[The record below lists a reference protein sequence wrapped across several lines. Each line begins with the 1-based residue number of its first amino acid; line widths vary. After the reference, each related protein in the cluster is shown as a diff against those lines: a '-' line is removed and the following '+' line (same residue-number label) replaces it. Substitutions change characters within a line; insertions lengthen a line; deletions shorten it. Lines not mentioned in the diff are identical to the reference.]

1 MRRRIADERACERR
15 APGDMPHMDS
25 IGSMKRFEII
35 SGGEVV
41 GRLVAALDGAEIS
54 IEYAVDDNG
63 RGAKHH
69 EHIQLNERGLP
80 VEWRIDGTSLMGGAV
95 HEALATD
102 GDTQRWV
109 SQADQGSVTGT
120 PLKLYLANDASPYAY
135 GLYAR
140 AALNAGGALAT
151 APSGSIRVEFLRQ
164 ASLRRGAETTAL
176 DTYILTG
183 AGLLPEFVL
192 LDDQRRFVARLGGD
206 LMLRDVTVREDYAA
220 QAAALM
226 ALDTTLSYER
236 LAQAQ
241 RRIRQRFDLPLRI
254 RNVRVFDPRALQLGE
269 PVSVVVF
276 RGRITSIT
284 PNIEQVATPDD
295 HIEIDGQGGALVAGL
310 HDMHAHNSPWTGPF
324 YLAAGVTT
332 VRDMGNDNPKLL
344 DLMPR
349 LDTGALPGPTI
360 IPSGL
365 IEGRSPYSAR
375 LGVIPETLAAALDA
389 VRWYAERG
397 YYQIKLYNSMNPD
410 WVKPLTTEAHRLG
423 LRAAGHIPAFT
434 TPDRM
439 MEDGYDEI
447 THINQLMLG
456 WLLDAGEDT
465 RTPLRL
471 TAMARARDLDLDAPK
486 VRHTLELMQEHG
498 VGLDTTAVIVERLM
512 LSRAGRVLPADAP
525 YLDHMPIGYQR
536 YRKRTFVPAT
546 SDAELRQYE
555 EAFANILAT
564 MALLRQS
571 GIPLWPGTDDGTGFT
586 LHREL
591 ELYVAAGMSPAEAL
605 RIATFDCAAHLGRG
619 HSHGSIERGKRAD
632 LLLLEGDPTRDI
644 SAIRRIRMVMK
655 DGDIYFPQ
663 DIYREL
669 GIAPFAPPPP
679 VTGPGTR
686 VGEGA

>member
-1 MRRRIADERACERR
+1 MSSLERFA
-15 APGDMPHMDS
+15 
-25 IGSMKRFEII
+25 II

-41 GRLVAALDGAEIS
+41 GRLVAALDGDEIA
-54 IEYAVDDNG
+54 IEYSLDDNG
-63 RGAKHH
+63 RAAKHH
-69 EHIQLNERGLP
+69 EHIQLNEHGLP

-95 HEALATD
+95 HEALSTD
-102 GDTQRWV
+102 GETQRWV
-109 SQADQGSVTGT
+109 SQADQGSVTGS

-135 GLYAR
+135 GLYTR

-151 APSGSIRVEFLRQ
+151 APAGNIRVEALRQ
-164 ASLRRGAETTAL
+164 VPLRRGADVTTL
-176 DTYILTG
+176 DAYILTG

-192 LDDQRRFVARLGGD
+192 LDEQRRFVARLGGD
-206 LMLRDVTVREDYAA
+206 LMLRDVTVREDYAD

-236 LAQAQ
+236 LEHAQ
-241 RRIRQRFDLPLRI
+241 RRIRQRFDLPVRI
-254 RNVRVFDPRALQLGE
+254 RNVRVFDPLALRLGE
-269 PVSVVVF
+269 RVSVVVF
-276 RGRITSIT
+276 RGRITSVT
-284 PNIEQVATPDD
+284 PDTASATTADD

-310 HDMHAHNSPWTGPF
+310 HDMHAHDSPWTGPF

-332 VRDMGNDNPKLL
+332 VRDMGNDNQKLL

-349 LDTGALPGPTI
+349 LDAGALPGPAI

-375 LGVIPETLAAALDA
+375 LGVIPETLAEALDA

-397 YYQIKLYNSMNPD
+397 YYQIKIYNSLNPD

-439 MEDGYDEI
+439 MVDGYDEI

-471 TAMARARDLDLDAPK
+471 TAMARARDLDLDAPR
-486 VRHTLELMQEHG
+486 VRHTVALMRNYA

-512 LSRAGRVLPADAP
+512 LSRAGQALPADAP

-546 SDAELRQYE
+546 NDAELYQYAD
-555 EAFANILAT
+555 AFANVLAT
-564 MALLRQS
+564 MALLRRS
-571 GIPLWPGTDDGTGFT
+571 GVPLWPGTDDGTGFT

-605 RIATFDCAAHLGRG
+605 RIATLDCAVYLGRG

-632 LLLLEGDPTRDI
+632 LLLLEGDPTQDI

-669 GIAPFAPPPP
+669 GIAPFAPPPAI
-679 VTGPGTR
+679 TGPATSGS
-686 VGEGA
+686 EGA